1 VKLDTVESDEQQ
13 ILKLFEDGDRALIAA
28 DVAELSRIFADD
40 YIQYDESGKPSAKQ
54 DVISNLRSGKI
65 RYISMTS
72 TGRLVRLLGENVA
85 IVHGSEDDEVEQG
98 GKRLNVHYVYVDA
111 VVKRNGRWQIV
122 GSQLARPEY
131 SDLRG
136 ELSVPTRLTHSG
148 AHDQSEARRRNLG
161 VKNKHK
167 PEPL

>member
-1 VKLDTVESDEQQ
+1 MLASHTSLTVCLSLFTEIGAVGGKQLQSDEQQ

-72 TGRLVRLLGENVA
+72 TGRLVRLLGE
-85 IVHGSEDDEVEQG
+85 
-98 GKRLNVHYVYVDA
+98 
-111 VVKRNGRWQIV
+111 
-122 GSQLARPEY
+122 
-131 SDLRG
+131 
-136 ELSVPTRLTHSG
+136 
-148 AHDQSEARRRNLG
+148 
-161 VKNKHK
+161 
-167 PEPL
+167 